1 MKTTEYKDSEVGR
14 IPADWKVAQL
24 KDLTDIITGATP
36 STSINEYWNGDIPWM
51 SSGELNMKLVRSV
64 YGRITQKGYD
74 SCGTHMIPPL
84 CVLIGL
90 AGQGKTR
97 GTAAINYISLCTN
110 QSIASILPSSYFD
123 SFFCFIGLIT
133 NITI

>member
-97 GTAAINYISLCTN
+97 GTAAINYISFFVHE
-110 QSIASILPSSYFD
+110 SIDSIHIA
-123 SFFCFIGLIT
+123 FFIF
-133 NITI
+133 